1 MAINTTTLEA
11 NLTTKINATSGTTD
25 GKEFLLLG
33 KAVESLTIPA
43 SVSAMTAAGT
53 TQVGLVNSE
62 GTTQVA
68 AVQAAGSNYATLT
81 GATFTGDVN
90 FGTNKITYS
99 NVYSALSDLPSAAS
113 FHGMFAHVHAT
124 GKGYYA
130 HGGNWIELVSLDT
143 SGNLTVGGNLTVSG
157 TTTTVNSTTMDVTDK
172 NITVAKGAANS
183 AAADGG
189 GLTIEGAG
197 VTFNYVDANKHM
209 ALNTGL
215 KVEEI
220 KEAVTAD
227 TTTTGTINVDGLAGA
242 IRNFTVNQTA
252 NRTIN
257 FRGDG
262 STALNAAMAIGESMT
277 FAIIMAQ
284 GSTAYY
290 LNAYQID
297 GSAVTPKWQG
307 GSAPTGGNASSVDS
321 YSFTIIKTAASTYT
335 VLASLAA
342 FA

>member
-1 MAINTTTLEA
+1 MAVQNSNFNTLITAIDSKAQSLAASTTDPKDLVYLGKTLEA
-11 NLTTKINATSGTTD
+11 LNVTAVVSDVIGQGDTEVARVLAQGNTS
-25 GKEFLLLG
+25 
-33 KAVESLTIPA
+33 
-43 SVSAMTAAGT
+43 
-53 TQVGLVNSE
+53 
-62 GTTQVA
+62 VA
-68 AVQAAGSNYATLT
+68 AVAAQGANYATLA
-81 GATFTGDVN
+81 GATFTGDV
-90 FGTNKITYS
+90 
-99 NVYSALSDLPSAAS
+99 VMSA
-113 FHGMFAHVHAT
+113 
-124 GKGYYA
+124 
-130 HGGNWIELVSLDT
+130 
-143 SGNLTVGGNLTVSG
+143 NLTVNGTQTVIN
-157 TTTTVNSTTMDVTDK
+157 TATMDVTDK
-172 NITVAKGAANS
+172 NITVAKGAADG

-189 GLTIEGAG
+189 GITIEGAG

-220 KEAVTAD
+220 KEAVTSD
-227 TTTTGTINVDGLAGA
+227 TTTTGVINVDGLAGA

-262 STALNAAMAIGESMT
+262 STALNVAMAVGESMT
-277 FAIIMAQ
+277 FAIMMAQ